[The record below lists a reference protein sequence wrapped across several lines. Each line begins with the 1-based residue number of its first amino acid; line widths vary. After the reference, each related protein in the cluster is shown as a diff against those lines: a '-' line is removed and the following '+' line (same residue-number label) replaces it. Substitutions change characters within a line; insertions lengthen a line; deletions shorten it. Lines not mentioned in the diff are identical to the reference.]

1 MGQQRMRWLDGITDS
16 MDMSLSKLWELVMD
30 KEAWRAPVH
39 AVTKSQTWLRDWT
52 KLNYGLVFTETG
64 LHPGTI
70 QEPTQ
75 NCHITA
81 KKRLPFWLSGKE
93 SACQCRK
100 HGFNPWSK
108 ILPTY
113 HLAAASCLSWTWG
126 IIFWWVPASPCGWFF
141 NHQQT
146 VSILVL

>member
-1 MGQQRMRWLDGITDS
+1 MTTEDEMVGWHHWLDGHEFKQALGIGDGQGS
-16 MDMSLSKLWELVMD
+16 LACSSPCGHKESDMIERLNQTELWLG
-30 KEAWRAPVH
+30 
-39 AVTKSQTWLRDWT
+39 LYRDRPSSR
-52 KLNYGLVFTETG
+52 N
-64 LHPGTI
+64 HPGTHP
-70 QEPTQ
+70 ELS
-75 NCHITA
+75 HYS

-126 IIFWWVPASPCGWFF
+126 IIFWWVPASLCGWFF